1 MVTGHCESP
10 CRVFVT
16 IRGKRKGNWYKIV
29 ERYLKIL
36 LDKVTLLSTFLHAG
50 NVQLKLGRNVERWS
64 KIILH
69 EIVNAFD

>member
-36 LDKVTLLSTFLHAG
+36 LDKITSVKHFLAG
-50 NVQLKLGRNVERWS
+50 RKRSIEIREKCGKVE
-64 KIILH
+64 
-69 EIVNAFD
+69 